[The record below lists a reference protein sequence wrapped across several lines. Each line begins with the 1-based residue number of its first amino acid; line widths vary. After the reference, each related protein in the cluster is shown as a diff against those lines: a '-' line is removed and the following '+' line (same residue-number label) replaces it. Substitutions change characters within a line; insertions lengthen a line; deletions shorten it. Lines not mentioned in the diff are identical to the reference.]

1 MQWVEEPLPE
11 SLSAPAPRG
20 EDGSGEGRSG
30 GRGVHEAERKR
41 SGPGTEKHRP
51 HQFSAG
57 ATETSEVSDSLSF
70 EGALGELEATVERLE
85 AGEMPLEEALTLFE
99 RGVNLSRQ
107 CSSTLE
113 SAERR
118 IGILVAGREGELA
131 EPFEMDGLDEDEDED
146 DDEFED

>member
-1 MQWVEEPLPE
+1 VAQ
-11 SLSAPAPRG
+11 
-20 EDGSGEGRSG
+20 GRKSTA
-30 GRGVHEAERKR
+30 RT
-41 SGPGTEKHRP
+41 SSPPGP
-51 HQFSAG
+51 
-57 ATETSEVSDSLSF
+57 TETSEVSDSLSF
-70 EGALGELEATVERLE
+70 EGALGELEA
-85 AGEMPLEEALTLFE
+85 ALTLFE

-118 IGILVAGREGELA
+118 IEILVAGREGELA

>member
-1 MQWVEEPLPE
+1 MAQ
-11 SLSAPAPRG
+11 
-20 EDGSGEGRSG
+20 GRKSTA
-30 GRGVHEAERKR
+30 RT
-41 SGPGTEKHRP
+41 SSPPGP
-51 HQFSAG
+51 
-57 ATETSEVSDSLSF
+57 TETSEVSDSLSF

-118 IGILVAGREGELA
+118 IEILVAGREGELA

>member
-1 MQWVEEPLPE
+1 MEAARVARAVAGSTRQNGNEVAQGRKSTARTSSPPG
-11 SLSAPAPRG
+11 PA
-20 EDGSGEGRSG
+20 
-30 GRGVHEAERKR
+30 
-41 SGPGTEKHRP
+41 
-51 HQFSAG
+51 
-57 ATETSEVSDSLSF
+57 ETSEVSDSLSF